1 MNKTGWCERV
11 KAREFGVRFTVICY
25 RLARV
30 HARVIVTRELQNRQ
44 MHWSQTRSITLRT
57 RRETLQSNDIFAE
70 MRSAIDCVPSTTP
83 SRNACPCLST
93 KIILKKKIPRP

>member
-11 KAREFGVRFTVICY
+11 KARKFGVRFTVICY

-44 MHWSQTRSITLRT
+44 MHWSQTRSITLRI

-83 SRNACPCLST
+83 SRNACLSV
-93 KIILKKKIPRP
+93 LVY